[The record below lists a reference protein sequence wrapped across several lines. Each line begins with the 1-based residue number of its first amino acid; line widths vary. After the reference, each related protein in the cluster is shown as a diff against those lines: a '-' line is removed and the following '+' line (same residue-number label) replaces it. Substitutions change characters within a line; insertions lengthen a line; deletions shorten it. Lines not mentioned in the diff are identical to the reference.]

1 MSEAR
6 LNAESAVLGALT
18 ALVYTFQMI
27 VGIGTAVSYLAVIPL
42 VYGLNQSRS
51 EWIRISLVAMVMIFA
66 FNDIGGSL
74 FFIFFI
80 VPMSISIMMKMT
92 GLSIFL
98 SEGPLFWSLSLV
110 LYKLGWI
117 VGFKIP
123 LLFNDW
129 WVILAF
135 LFCAVVVA
143 TFSKI
148 TYLILRPF
156 DFHPC
161 LKSTRLENIVLIAI
175 MNLAVIFAVYGFSAQ
190 SFLNSSIMIPLI
202 MIEPLK
208 ILAMRMERV
217 ALRTFQLFYNKLLH

>member
-1 MSEAR
+1 MTEAR

-51 EWIRISLVAMVMIFA
+51 EWVRIVVVAVVMIFA
-66 FNDIGGSL
+66 FNDVGGSL

-92 GLSIFL
+92 GLSVFL

-123 LLFNDW
+123 LMFNDW

-135 LFCAVVVA
+135 LFCAVTVA

-148 TYLILRPF
+148 TYLALRPF
-156 DFHPC
+156 DFHPHY
-161 LKSTRLENIVLIAI
+161 KDMKIENVGLILVLNLIVVFAI
-175 MNLAVIFAVYGFSAQ
+175 YGFSAQ
-190 SFLNSSIMIPLI
+190 SFLNSGIMIPLI

-208 ILAMRMERV
+208 ILATRTEKA
-217 ALRTFQLFYNKLLH
+217 ALHTFQLFYNKLLH